1 MKKIIEKCICKNF
14 IKILKTYQNSIDHNR
29 YNFKNYLDRTIYF
42 EIDYL
47 IRLVKERGDEAN
59 GCL

>member
-1 MKKIIEKCICKNF
+1 MKKIIEKCICKN
-14 IKILKTYQNSIDHNR
+14 ITKILKVYQNSIDHNR

-59 GCL
+59 EI